1 MGMKIEIEE
10 LKKIYKECDTL
21 VVCSTQNQVVNY
33 IPIVNMIKEREET
46 EKRDERVKLLNIT
59 YKTKKGHKFSNST
72 WDENLRESL
81 NEFIKKNNKKAYMK
95 SGKFLFDI
103 VVPRIYDED
112 DYSHAIEVSITDMKS
127 NNIIWNITGGQRNI
141 LLTVLKLI
149 KNKLNDK
156 KHTIIYMEG
165 NTNRLIVGQIEAKD
179 CLYKEKEKCICKE
192 KNDYIYRELNGTY
205 GCEELDIK
213 LVLGLAGFKVTNKK
227 KRTKKEIED
236 EIKEEQAIKFLW
248 EYFSKQDKGG
258 EKRWVTFRQKLLEA
272 QSKKSESNEENDKK
286 ENGENFNEAFNYLK
300 QEIGEGQYKE
310 DDIKILKN
318 IKGNNSYKLGYWLE
332 AMLVYCLKNAIKNL
346 EEEEERFKGYFTEIR
361 HSVVLNEQYEVNEK
375 NEDGKFCEFDVVL
388 LTKTGQIVIFECKTG
403 LVKSE
408 VTKSRMYTAYAAG
421 GVYGMPILIPPYL
434 SYDNKRAVQQ
444 GEEGVWKK
452 MKDTRNAALRSQMP
466 VWHLDEIKEKLKDLF
481 DEVAL

>member
-10 LKKIYKECDTL
+10 LKKIYKECDTF

-33 IPIVNMIKEREET
+33 IPIVNMIKERE
-46 EKRDERVKLLNIT
+46 KRDEGVRLLNIT
-59 YKTKKGHKFSNST
+59 YETKKGHKFSNSI
-72 WDENLRESL
+72 WDENLRGFL
-81 NEFIKKNNKKAYMK
+81 KKFINENKKKIYIK
-95 SGKFLFDI
+95 SGQFLFDI
-103 VVPRIYDED
+103 AVPRIYDED
-112 DYSHAIEVSITDMKS
+112 DYSRAIEASITDMKS

-165 NTNRLIVGQIEAKD
+165 NTNRLIIGQIEEKD
-179 CLYKEKEKCICKE
+179 CLDKE
-192 KNDYIYRELNGTY
+192 KNDFIYRELNGTY

-213 LVLGLAGFKVTNKK
+213 LVLGLAGFKVANKK
-227 KRTKKEIED
+227 EKTKKEIED

-248 EYFSKQDKGG
+248 EYFSKQDKGR
-258 EKRWVTFRQKLLEA
+258 EKIWVTFRQKLLEA
-272 QSKKSESNEENDKK
+272 QSKKIESNEENDKK

-300 QEIGEGQYKE
+300 QEIGESQYKE
-310 DDIKILKN
+310 DDIKTLKN

-332 AMLVYCLKNAIKNL
+332 VMLVYCLKNAIKNL

-361 HSVVLNEQYEVNEK
+361 HSVILNEQYEVNEK
-375 NEDGKFCEFDVVL
+375 NENGKFCEFDVVL

-434 SYDNKRAVQQ
+434 SYDNKREVQQ
-444 GEEGVWKK
+444 GEKGVWKK

-466 VWHLDEIKEKLKDLF
+466 VWHLDEIEEKLKDLF